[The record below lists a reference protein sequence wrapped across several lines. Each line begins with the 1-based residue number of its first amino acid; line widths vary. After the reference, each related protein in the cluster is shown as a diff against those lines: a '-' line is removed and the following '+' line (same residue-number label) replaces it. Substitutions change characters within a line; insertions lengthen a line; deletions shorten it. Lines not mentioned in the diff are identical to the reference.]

1 MSRTPSYMINQQGR
15 CKYDL
20 PKSSSEFIRD
30 SKSTISSISKNKVVI
45 KDKKKDW
52 YYASKNTF
60 IHDRSREKKYN

>member
-45 KDKKKDW
+45 KDKKKD
-52 YYASKNTF
+52 
-60 IHDRSREKKYN
+60 